1 MAAGKDFNDEA
12 KTFEVFLV
20 SYLLLACLII
30 LLFVVGREDSE
41 SFIVWSI
48 VLDLIIFFFLFE
60 VRNYWAYA
68 IVFYIVED
76 LAIFFG
82 WATFFAISNMRS
94 DL

>member
-20 SYLLLACLII
+20 SYFLLTCLII
-30 LLFVVGREDSE
+30 LLFVVGREDFE

-48 VLDLIIFFFLFE
+48 VLDLVIFFLLFE

-82 WATFFAISNMRS
+82 CVTFFAISNMRN